1 MEGGKEGKKE
11 RRKEGRKEGRRKGNE
26 IIIMLNN
33 CVIKHYLFKIIFQYI
48 ILLHLKNSRFLVSLR
63 HV

>member
-11 RRKEGRKEGRRKGNE
+11 GGKEERRKGNE

-48 ILLHLKNSRFLVSLR
+48 IL
-63 HV
+63 